1 MTKKIV
7 CAGNL
12 CLDITPVFKEDKV
25 VEVSDLFLPG
35 KLIEVGTAEMHVGGA
50 TANTGLGLSY
60 FGADVTVM
68 GKTGN
73 DQFGHVIMDIL
84 DRCPVKKKIRMSEQ
98 CSTSYTIVLAPPGV
112 DRIFIHCPG
121 ANDTFGLEDI
131 DFDEVKNADLF
142 HFGYPTVMRRMYE
155 KPEELVTMYRKAK
168 ESGTKT
174 SLDLAAVTETSEA
187 ADADWSEIF
196 KELLPYVDYF
206 VPSAE
211 ELCFLADRSRYYEW
225 NRRANG
231 RDVTEVIDWKT
242 DVRPLAE
249 RLLEWGAKTILI
261 KCGIRGMYLRS
272 AVQGGGE
279 WSNMELFE
287 RSFRADSFCSGTGAG
302 DVSIAAFLT
311 AVLEGYS
318 PERCLQ
324 LAAGAGAC
332 CVTAYDAVS
341 GLIPFDQL
349 IRKIDSGWEK
359 MTGLAVNRV
368 NGNYRIAWKN
378 KL

>member
-1 MTKKIV
+1 MGKKIV

-12 CLDITPVFKEDKV
+12 CLDITPVFKEDRV
-25 VEVSDLFLPG
+25 TEAADLFLPG
-35 KLIEVGTAEMHVGGA
+35 KLIEVGAAEMHAGGA
-50 TANTGLGLSY
+50 IANTGLGLSF

-84 DRCPVKKKIRMSEQ
+84 DRYPVKKKIRVSED
-98 CSTSYTIVLAPPGV
+98 CATSYTIVLAPPGV
-112 DRIFIHCPG
+112 DRIFVHCPS
-121 ANDTFGLEDI
+121 ANDTFGIEDI
-131 DFDEVKNADLF
+131 DFDEVKKADLF
-142 HFGYPTVMRRMYE
+142 HFGYPTIMRQMYE
-155 KPEELVTMYRKAK
+155 KPEELIAMYRKAK

-187 ADADWSEIF
+187 ARVDWPEVF

-206 VPSAE
+206 VPSVE
-211 ELCFLADRSRYYEW
+211 ELCFLIDRERCHEW

-231 RDVTEVIDWKT
+231 GDVTEVIDWET

-249 RLLEWGAKTILI
+249 RLLSWGAKTVLI
-261 KCGIRGMYLRS
+261 KCGVQGMYLRS
-272 AVQGGGE
+272 AVPGGDQWE
-279 WSNMELFE
+279 NVELFE

-311 AVLEGYS
+311 AALEGYS
-318 PERCLQ
+318 PERCVQ

-332 CVTAYDAVS
+332 CVTAYDAIS
-341 GLIPFDQL
+341 GLLPFEQL
-349 IRKIDSGWEK
+349 IKKIDNGWEK
-359 MTGLAVNRV
+359 N
-368 NGNYRIAWKN
+368 
-378 KL
+378 